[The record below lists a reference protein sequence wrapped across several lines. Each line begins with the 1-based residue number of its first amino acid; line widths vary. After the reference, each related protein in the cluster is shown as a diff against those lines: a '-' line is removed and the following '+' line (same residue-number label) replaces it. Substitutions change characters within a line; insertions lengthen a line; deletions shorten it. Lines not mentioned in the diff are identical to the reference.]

1 MRRKLTAN
9 KTMWQSTSD
18 VRPTPIRCGS
28 GKRREQGPEGR
39 KDEKEGAQ
47 STDSESARR
56 AIKTVKR
63 LMGLKNDANATS
75 RVMVCRNDGPV
86 VRVRYDKMFSK
97 VCEGTAWQK
106 EVHEGGDWR
115 GT

>member
-1 MRRKLTAN
+1 MAV
-9 KTMWQSTSD
+9 D
-18 VRPTPIRCGS
+18 VRRSPHCHPSRVTSFAGQVSEGS
-28 GKRREQGPEGR
+28 KGQKEGR

-63 LMGLKNDANATS
+63 LMGLRNDADGTS

-97 VCEGTAWQK
+97 VCEGTAWHK

>member
-1 MRRKLTAN
+1 
-9 KTMWQSTSD
+9 
-18 VRPTPIRCGS
+18 
-28 GKRREQGPEGR
+28 
-39 KDEKEGAQ
+39 
-47 STDSESARR
+47 
-56 AIKTVKR
+56 
-63 LMGLKNDANATS
+63 MGLKNDADATS